1 MTFFDA
7 MCANLLSMGITTAFY
22 VCASLLLLGE
32 IPYKNRRH
40 YYTIFWT
47 LMLYIFAC
55 ALVGTIFYKT
65 GLFALPHSGG
75 EVIIDYFTIFGSILF
90 LRAMYEKSFGT
101 YLATAVFLNILYS
114 FGWNLSDIFSPD
126 KFYYMGNM
134 SDRKQYLFQ
143 EWVVIPFCL
152 FLTLAFLYKTKAGKL
167 FGQWEN
173 QKLKPLILVFL
184 GLYPALQQIVQ
195 EVVEISAKDAGYNPA
210 TTVIFLLIIYMIFIY
225 TGREEMQQRRIEE
238 QNISLEQ
245 QGAYIENLEGLQREV
260 RRFRHDFR
268 NMMSGMYLQAEEGNL
283 TAIQTYIQEMTED
296 FDLQVGN
303 QIRLMNQLANIRI
316 TEVKGLFLE
325 KMKKMQE
332 EEIHWELEVLNP
344 FEKTRMR
351 STDLCRCLGILL
363 DNAMEEVKGKKDGRI
378 HIMISRQSGYT
389 TLRVKN
395 TMYSAVEFH
404 RLGSLGYS
412 TKGADRGVGLNNYKN
427 ILEKYEKALSFTMIQ
442 DGEFVQ
448 ELKIQEA

>member
-1 MTFFDA
+1 
-7 MCANLLSMGITTAFY
+7 
-22 VCASLLLLGE
+22 
-32 IPYKNRRH
+32 
-40 YYTIFWT
+40 
-47 LMLYIFAC
+47 
-55 ALVGTIFYKT
+55 
-65 GLFALPHSGG
+65 
-75 EVIIDYFTIFGSILF
+75 
-90 LRAMYEKSFGT
+90 
-101 YLATAVFLNILYS
+101 
-114 FGWNLSDIFSPD
+114 
-126 KFYYMGNM
+126 
-134 SDRKQYLFQ
+134 
-143 EWVVIPFCL
+143 
-152 FLTLAFLYKTKAGKL
+152 
-167 FGQWEN
+167 
-173 QKLKPLILVFL
+173 
-184 GLYPALQQIVQ
+184 
-195 EVVEISAKDAGYNPA
+195 
-210 TTVIFLLIIYMIFIY
+210 
-225 TGREEMQQRRIEE
+225 
-238 QNISLEQ
+238 
-245 QGAYIENLEGLQREV
+245 
-260 RRFRHDFR
+260 
-268 NMMSGMYLQAEEGNL
+268 MSGMYLQAEEGDL
-283 TAIQTYIQEMTED
+283 KAIQGYIHEMTED